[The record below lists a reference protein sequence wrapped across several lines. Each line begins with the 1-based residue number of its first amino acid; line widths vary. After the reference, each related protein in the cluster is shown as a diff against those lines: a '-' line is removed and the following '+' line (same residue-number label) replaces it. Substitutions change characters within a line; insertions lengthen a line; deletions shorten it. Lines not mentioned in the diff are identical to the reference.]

1 MDLLDGKCTMNLYEN
16 TQRIF
21 SEDTHSLPQ
30 LIGET
35 GSVHNS
41 MINQGAEINGSV
53 TLSVIFNEVVVEEGA
68 EVVDSV
74 IMPNTVIKAGVK
86 IRKAIVGPDL
96 IITSSK
102 EPTEDEVILVN
113 N

>member
-1 MDLLDGKCTMNLYEN
+1 
-16 TQRIF
+16 
-21 SEDTHSLPQ
+21 
-30 LIGET
+30 
-35 GSVHNS
+35 

-53 TLSVIFNEVVVEEGA
+53 THSVIFNEVVVEEGA
-68 EVVDSV
+68 DVVDSV

>member
-1 MDLLDGKCTMNLYEN
+1 
-16 TQRIF
+16 
-21 SEDTHSLPQ
+21 
-30 LIGET
+30 
-35 GSVHNS
+35 
-41 MINQGAEINGSV
+41 
-53 TLSVIFNEVVVEEGA
+53 
-68 EVVDSV
+68 
-74 IMPNTVIKAGVK
+74 MPNTVIKAGVK